1 MVRRVRRR
9 SVGGDTGAVEVD
21 ADPVPRSRQRRP
33 NQRRRRTKTRP
44 PPESPKGSRS
54 QVPRERARVRRRS
67 VAGVAAAGRLHSPAP
82 PKTPQGPKEP
92 TSPSRPTRARRV
104 PTRTSPPLRRHGD
117 EPDVRVRLG
126 RRRAGRPGR
135 RRTQRPTQ
143 RPTRPFR
150 PRPLRSR
157 PGPRGAEADA
167 RRSSRPTPSWPD
179 PLAFVEGDR
188 PSGEGAG
195 SPPSP
200 RPGSPTS

>member
-9 SVGGDTGAVEVD
+9 SVGGDTGVVEVD
-21 ADPVPRSRQRRP
+21 TGPGPRSRQRRP
-33 NQRRRRTKTRP
+33 NQGRRRTRTRP

-67 VAGVAAAGRLHSPAP
+67 VVVAAAGGRPYSPAP
-82 PKTPQGPKEP
+82 PKAPQGPKEP
-92 TSPSRPTRARRV
+92 TSPSRPIRTRRV
-104 PTRTSPPLRRHGD
+104 PTRTSPPLKRHGD
-117 EPDVRVRLG
+117 ELDVRVRVG

-135 RRTQRPTQ
+135 RPAQ

-157 PGPRGAEADA
+157 PGPRGAERDA

-179 PLAFVEGDR
+179 PLDFVEGDR

-200 RPGSPTS
+200 RRGSPTS